1 MFFSSALGY
10 LPSAPG
16 SYSGGRVIKVRRWSL
31 TSEQVEVLSLLKYW
45 EQGDARQQH
54 NMQDKELE
62 EKMDN
67 LYLNAHG
74 SNRPYGGA
82 GAQT

>member
-1 MFFSSALGY
+1 
-10 LPSAPG
+10 
-16 SYSGGRVIKVRRWSL
+16 
-31 TSEQVEVLSLLKYW
+31 VLSLLKYW